1 MGRVKKYNSTESLD
15 DNLAIERQLQELERV
30 SRYNQRTLLSLE
42 NAHFWVFKKGLNK
55 AMRDVHGIVRKR
67 LD

>member
-1 MGRVKKYNSTESLD
+1 MARVKKYNTMEDLD
-15 DNLAIERQLQELERV
+15 DTLAIERQLQELDQA
-30 SRYNQRTLLSLE
+30 SRSNPRTLLSLE

>member
-1 MGRVKKYNSTESLD
+1 MGRVKKYNTMELLD

-30 SRYNQRTLLSLE
+30 SRFNQRTLLSLE